1 MALGGGYWLFQNKT
15 LPGAYINFVSKNKA
29 FAEIVDRGYA
39 TMALS
44 LDWGE
49 TGKIVRIEQE
59 EFQKDSLRIF
69 GYDFAHEKMKGLR
82 DLFINTKTL
91 YLYRLNSDAV
101 KAQST
106 VATATCGGVRGND
119 IAVAISADINDAS
132 KFVVTT
138 YLKTDDVV
146 KKVDEQSGLS
156 TPKELV
162 NNAYV
167 TFNDMSTFTAQ
178 AATYLT
184 GGTNGTAVQASDYQK
199 YIELIE
205 PFYFNVLGYAGSDNT
220 IQNLFIAFA
229 KRTRETT
236 GQKFQVCLYNN
247 TKANY
252 EGIIS
257 LANKVSDAGA
267 EPGAGVYW
275 LTGAEASCPIN
286 KSLTNKIYDGEY
298 NFNVQYKQYEL
309 EQFIKTGQIVFHNV
323 ADSASG
329 NVKGNTRLLSDVN
342 TFTEFS
348 KERTKDFALNQV
360 IRVLDNSAY
369 DVARLFNNYY
379 LGKTPNDK
387 DGRIALWNDI
397 VKLFEDYAKVRAI
410 KEFESKDVEIPTE
423 GDEKGSVVV
432 NYEINPTVAMDKLY
446 ATCIVK

>member
-49 TGKIVRIEQE
+49 TNKIVRVEQE
-59 EFQKDSLRIF
+59 EFQKDSLKIF
-69 GYDFAHEKMKGLR
+69 GYNYAHEKMKGLR

-106 VATATCGGVRGND
+106 VATATCGGKRGND
-119 IAVAISADINDAS
+119 IAVAVAADINDAS
-132 KFVVTT
+132 KFTVTT
-138 YLKTDDVV
+138 YLKTDGVV
-146 KKVDEQSGLS
+146 KKVDEQTGLS
-156 TPKELV
+156 TPKDLV
-162 NNAYV
+162 DNAFV
-167 TFNDMSTFTAQ
+167 TFNEMTNFTAQ
-178 AATYLT
+178 AATYLN
-184 GGTNGTAVQASDYQK
+184 GGTNGTQVQASDYQK

-205 PFYFNVLGYAGSDNT
+205 PFYFNVLGYAGTDQT

-252 EGIIS
+252 EGVIS
-257 LANKVSDAGA
+257 LANKVNDKGA

-286 KSLTNKIYDGEY
+286 RSLTNKVYDGEY
-298 NFNVQYKQYEL
+298 DFNVQYKQYEL
-309 EQFIKTGQIVFHNV
+309 EQFIKGGQIVFHNV

-410 KEFESKDVEIPTE
+410 KKFESKDVQIPTE

-446 ATCIVK
+446 ATCYVK

>member
-15 LPGAYINFVSKNKA
+15 LPGAYINFVSKLKP

-49 TGKIVRIEQE
+49 TNKIVRVEQE
-59 EFQKDSLRIF
+59 EFQKDSLKIF
-69 GYDFAHEKMKGLR
+69 GYDYAHEKMKGLR

-138 YLKTDDVV
+138 YLKTDGVV
-146 KKVDEQSGLS
+146 KKVDEQTGLS

-162 NNAYV
+162 NNAFV
-167 TFNDMSTFTAQ
+167 TFNEISAFTAQ

-205 PFYFNVLGYAGSDNT
+205 PFYFNVLGYTGSDTT
-220 IQNLFIAFA
+220 IQNLFIAFS

-236 GQKFQVCLYNN
+236 GQKFQVVLYNN
-247 TKANY
+247 TRANY
-252 EGIIS
+252 EGVIS
-257 LANKVSDAGA
+257 LANKVNDSGA

-286 KSLTNKIYDGEY
+286 KSLTNHVYDGEY

-309 EQFIKTGQIVFHNV
+309 EQFIKGGQIVFHNV

-446 ATCIVK
+446 ATCYVK